1 MSLHV
6 RNFDSYRFA
15 VSSRIFCL
23 LKAPENF
30 KNVYPE
36 RKEDAVLAV
45 HHVLEDTKL
54 CDVLA
59 AVHDVDSLK
68 VVDFLALLEKFQV
81 PLARCKVQAAEEEQ
95 VASGD
100 FQAFFRAQPD
110 GMAGALMELDGAFQS
125 LIRAHAIGGWPEA
138 KADHNVDGIVAK
150 SKELLNQ
157 QQETTFKL
165 WKDCLIKVMR
175 CSFALR
181 CAVLSRRA

>member
-1 MSLHV
+1 M
-6 RNFDSYRFA
+6 RNFDCYRFV

-30 KNVYPE
+30 KNVYPSS
-36 RKEDAVLAV
+36 KPDAVLAA
-45 HHVLEDTKL
+45 HHVLVDTKL

-59 AVHDVDSLK
+59 AVNDVDSLK
-68 VVDFLALLEKFQV
+68 VVDLLSILEKFQV
-81 PLARCKVQAAEEEQ
+81 SLARCKVQAAEEENM
-95 VASGD
+95 ATAD

-110 GMAGALMELDGAFQS
+110 GMAGVLMETDAAFQS
-125 LIRAHAIGGWPEA
+125 LIRTHAIGGWPEA

-175 CSFALR
+175 CLFALR
-181 CAVLSRRA
+181 CAVLSRWA